1 MAGVQPPSTYVYG
14 TDTLYIYRYS
24 IIVIL
29 LWPKCNFYM
38 VYHHHHA
45 LIPAII
51 YYDIY
56 RTLIYISTQKISLK
70 CINTTTMHLNNVSS
84 SLDVDFSSFNKT
96 FFRQTFIFHTRY
108 TAVVSP
114 FSIIL
119 TMSIDLYTLL
129 LVVSLALCVVQNSIL
144 RTKSTFSTQ
153 Q

>member
-1 MAGVQPPSTYVYG
+1 MAGVQPPSTHVHG

-51 YYDIY
+51 CYDIH
-56 RTLIYISTQKISLK
+56 RTLTYISTQKISLK
-70 CINTTTMHLNNVSS
+70 CIINTTTMHLNNISS

-96 FFRQTFIFHTRY
+96 LFRQTFIF
-108 TAVVSP
+108 
-114 FSIIL
+114 IL
-119 TMSIDLYTLL
+119 DTLL
-129 LVVSLALCVVQNSIL
+129 WFRHFLIFNHFNNDHRFIYFIISCFVGIVCS
-144 RTKSTFSTQ
+144 TKSNSTDQ
-153 Q
+153 KHV